1 MRLRQ
6 LLGGIPICCL
16 RGMMSVAIVGV
27 VFGGPVARAQ
37 QAVPV
42 PAAIVGVVVDT
53 AGSPIGDVELITG
66 AGRRST
72 VSARDGSFRL
82 ADLLP
87 GRYAVV
93 ARKVGYLP
101 RTLNVFAGKDD
112 VPVRF
117 VLTPFARS
125 LPPSLTVAVRVG
137 LEGVVAD
144 SSHRPLPNV
153 AVEIIGSNRRVSTD
167 AAGAFFVDLDP
178 GSYMVRFGRDGYAD
192 QMVSVRV
199 APDSGRCLA

>member
-1 MRLRQ
+1 
-6 LLGGIPICCL
+6 
-16 RGMMSVAIVGV
+16 MMSVAIVGV

-82 ADLLP
+82 AFLP

-93 ARKVGYLP
+93 HAL
-101 RTLNVFAGKDD
+101 GKAT
-112 VPVRF
+112 RSAQSNF
-117 VLTPFARS
+117 VHFT
-125 LPPSLTVAVRVG
+125 TG
-137 LEGVVAD
+137 C
-144 SSHRPLPNV
+144 
-153 AVEIIGSNRRVSTD
+153 T
-167 AAGAFFVDLDP
+167 
-178 GSYMVRFGRDGYAD
+178 
-192 QMVSVRV
+192 
-199 APDSGRCLA
+199 GRC